1 MAVNRG
7 GTMNKWQG
15 LAVGSFLA
23 LCLCMPLTVQ
33 AAEEPEEIKSTEISS
48 DTSHADDWFNK
59 QEDSVE
65 KGPLSKAME
74 REQQANGQSTDKK
87 KVRYVYLFEDNGF
100 AYFLD
105 SQNAHWKNIPYSES
119 EEILDVWIKLLKIDS
134 DEEYSYPQK
143 YFLEHY
149 YLRPKTKQIQFLSE
163 LEVSGRPDNTAK
175 ERPYSVRNWE
185 NLVSGSL
192 EDEIYTRVLQE
203 VKKGDNLWPKHKSV
217 RDVLEDWFRVSI

>member
-33 AAEEPEEIKSTEISS
+33 AAEEPEEIKSIEISS

-119 EEILDVWIKLLKIDS
+119 EEILDVWIKLVKVDS

-217 RDVLEDWFRVSI
+217 RDVLEDWFRISL

>member
-1 MAVNRG
+1 MK
-7 GTMNKWQG
+7 KWQG
-15 LAVGSFLA
+15 WVAAGIAA
-23 LCLCMPLTVQ
+23 LCLCMPISVQ
-33 AAEEPEEIKSTEISS
+33 AEEPEEITSTEITT
-48 DTSHADDWFNK
+48 DTSHADDWFSK
-59 QEDSVE
+59 QEDSRE

-119 EEILDVWIKLLKIDS
+119 EEILDVWIKLVKVDS

-217 RDVLEDWFRVSI
+217 RDVLEDLFRISL